1 MQISTR
7 FSVGVHILA
16 LVYFCRDGGI
26 TSERMAGSVNTN
38 PVVVRRI
45 MGQLKRAGLIYTT
58 PGVAGA
64 ILARP
69 PEAITLLDVYH
80 AVDAVHNTLFDVH
93 ENTNPACP
101 VGANIQAALESALTD
116 AQAAMENTLRRV
128 TIADVIAGIQ
138 ARA

>member
-16 LVYFCRDGGI
+16 LLAINKDGSN
-26 TSERMAGSVNTN
+26 TSEFIAGSINTN
-38 PVVVRRI
+38 PVVVRRL
-45 MGQLKRAGLIYTT
+45 MAQLKRAGLVDTS

-64 ILARP
+64 TLACP

-80 AVDAVHNTLFDVH
+80 AVDAVHNTLFDMH

-101 VGANIQAALESALTD
+101 VGANIQAALEGALLD
-116 AQAAMENTLRRV
+116 AQSAMEKTLSGV
-128 TIADVIAGIQ
+128 TVADVLAGIQ
-138 ARA
+138 ARI